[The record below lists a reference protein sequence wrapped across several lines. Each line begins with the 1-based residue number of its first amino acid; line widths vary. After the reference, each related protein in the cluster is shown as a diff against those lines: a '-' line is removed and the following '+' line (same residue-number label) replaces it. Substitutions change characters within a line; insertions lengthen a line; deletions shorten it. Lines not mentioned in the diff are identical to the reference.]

1 MNHLI
6 RVILVLCL
14 ATIAVAILII
24 ANNRANPRPSHE
36 IAVEDYVAY
45 RRATAFPSLTI
56 KQYRQARIPQNFRP
70 GMSKSTFGNAIYY
83 RTTRRYYEAQADVG
97 VWPLTVTATT
107 VPTPRYEAQPV
118 ASVWPLTVT
127 ATTVPTLTRGG
138 YWGGKPMPYP
148 PNDLWCA
155 QLSSS
160 DPGAPKVVLAGLHQ
174 DIYNAEWIVHEV
186 TDPKTVLSDVG
197 CEFSD
202 Q

>member
-107 VPTPRYEAQPV
+107 VPT
-118 ASVWPLTVT
+118 
-127 ATTVPTLTRGG
+127 LTRGG